1 MALIKNMLQKLEDTL
16 AEQMLSREGQRQRR
30 NKKYSKKNWRPIYI

>member
-1 MALIKNMLQKLEDTL
+1 MVLIKNILQKLEDTL

-30 NKKYSKKNWRPIYI
+30 NRNTVKKNWRPIYI